1 MCSLDLF
8 PPPLPRGSVTL
19 YEYNNSMIPWLADK
33 SPPPSFHT
41 AMVNVSELLI
51 PLDAL
56 KAPSRM
62 ELGSNS
68 AFIHHKET
76 VWNRCLN
83 AWHQTGLAG
92 LLEEISNFEE
102 EVPPLLRH
110 VSCGFLAACRWVSSF
125 HGSLF
130 PHLLMK
136 SEDLTAEFSQAC
148 DWTGCSLRSFA
159 WHPHTNKF
167 ALALV
172 DDSIRIYTTGS
183 PTIPTLKHRLQ
194 KDVASMAWKPYC
206 ASILAVAC
214 QSCVLVWHIDPTS
227 LSTRPSSGCAQILTH
242 PGHSPVTSVIWSPK
256 GGVLLSASPVDT
268 AMLVWDVA
276 TESCVPLQRVGG
288 GGVTFLSW
296 SPDGSKVLSAT
307 PSAVFRVWETY
318 MWTCERWPTLNGRC
332 QTGCWSPDGSRL
344 LFAVKGESV
353 IYSLSFSVLAGE
365 AQACVGGSERATPVA
380 DVSEVIFEREEGE
393 VRVGGEIQSMVWD
406 PSGERLAVLLREN
419 PDDKTSESAIA
430 VYRTKNNPKFEL
442 LPCGFLPSQVG
453 EAPQLM
459 QFHPGFKKGA
469 LLSVL
474 WSSGRLTHVP
484 FYFINAQFPRFLPET
499 GTIVAEDTS
508 SGTTVRSLFTE
519 TNLAE

>member
-8 PPPLPRGSVTL
+8 PPPLPRGDVLL
-19 YEYNNSMIPWLADK
+19 YEYNNTMVPWMADE
-33 SPPPSFHT
+33 SPPPSFSS
-41 AMVNVSELLI
+41 AMVNVPELLI

-56 KAPSRM
+56 KAPGRM
-62 ELGSNS
+62 ELSS
-68 AFIHHKET
+68 KAAFIHHKET
-76 VWNRCLN
+76 VWKRCLN
-83 AWHQTGLAG
+83 AWHQMGLAG
-92 LLEEISNFEE
+92 LLEEISNSEE
-102 EVPPLLRH
+102 EAPPLLCH
-110 VSCGFLAACRWVSSF
+110 VSRCSLAACRWVSSF

-148 DWTGCSLRSFA
+148 DWASCSLRAFA

-194 KDVASMAWKPYC
+194 KDVASMAWKPLC

-242 PGHSPVTSVIWSPK
+242 PGHSPVTSVAWSPK

-268 AMLVWDVA
+268 AMLVWDVS
-276 TESCVPLQRVGG
+276 TESCVALQRVGG

-307 PSAVFRVWETY
+307 PSAVFRVWETH
-318 MWTCERWPTLNGRC
+318 MWTCERWPTLSGRC

-344 LFAVKGESV
+344 LFAVKDESI
-353 IYSLSFSVLAGE
+353 IYSLSFSVLEGE
-365 AQACVGGSERATPVA
+365 AQACVGGSERAIPVA
-380 DVSEVIFEREEGE
+380 DVSEVVFERDEGGE

-419 PDDKTSESAIA
+419 PNDKTSEAVIA

-442 LPCGFLPSQVG
+442 LPCGFIPSKIG
-453 EAPQLM
+453 EDPQLM
-459 QFHPGFKKGA
+459 QFHPCFHKGA

-474 WSSGRLTHVP
+474 WSSGRLSHVP
-484 FYFINAQFPRFLPET
+484 FYFVNAQFPRFIPET
-499 GTIVAEDTS
+499 GTNV
-508 SGTTVRSLFTE
+508 SGDAGSTCAVRSLFSE
-519 TNLAE
+519 A